1 MRLEDR
7 RQRARVGL
15 LLRPLAIG
23 CALAVAVGLPLW
35 LYQTRGRKLPL
46 TVLLVAERS
55 VVGVGQEVTVASRLR
70 PAERH
75 VERQWFGPGV
85 PAAQPAPAS
94 FRWRAPAK
102 PGVYTLRLRVRRSG
116 HFAEDA
122 ISLQVVAKPP
132 SSLPLQRPAPPA
144 KAPSTPLCAPEK
156 TAALQK
162 SSALI
167 AHGRVCAGLRI
178 VAELRRAKREG
189 WGPTWLGLTSGPL
202 ARGRLRELWVPAGPA
217 TLRARFLDREQRC
230 VHELSQPLPLTPGCV
245 TPTKDALRAD
255 FGWQLRGPGDFVLL
269 AKPPRPP
276 AAAVYQWDLGDGQ
289 LRTTNR
295 ASLPY
300 RYTGKAQRYRIVR
313 LSMQVG
319 SRRASTLRLL
329 IDRTVVP

>member
-7 RQRARVGL
+7 RPRARLAL
-15 LLRPLAIG
+15 LLRRLTIG
-23 CALAVAVGLPLW
+23 AALAAAVALPLW

-46 TVLLVAERS
+46 TVLVVAERT
-55 VVGVGQEVTVASRLR
+55 VVATGQEVTIASRLR
-70 PAERH
+70 PADRH

-85 PAAQPAPAS
+85 PAAKPAPAS

-116 HFAEDA
+116 RFAEDA
-122 ISLQVVAKPP
+122 ISLQVVAKPL
-132 SSLPLQRPAPPA
+132 SELPQERPTPPA
-144 KAPSTPLCAPEK
+144 KVPKAPLCAPAK

-167 AHGRVCAGLRI
+167 AHGRVCPGLRI
-178 VAELRRAKREG
+178 VAELRRAKG
-189 WGPTWLGLTSGPL
+189 SWGPIWLGLTAETL
-202 ARGRLRELWVPAGPA
+202 DRGRLRELWVPAGPA
-217 TLRARFLDREQRC
+217 TLRARFFDRAERC
-230 VHELSQPLPLTPGCV
+230 VHELSQPLPLAPDCMAAA
-245 TPTKDALRAD
+245 KAALRAD

-276 AAAVYQWDLGDGQ
+276 VAAVYQWDLGDGQ

-313 LSMQVG
+313 LTMQVG